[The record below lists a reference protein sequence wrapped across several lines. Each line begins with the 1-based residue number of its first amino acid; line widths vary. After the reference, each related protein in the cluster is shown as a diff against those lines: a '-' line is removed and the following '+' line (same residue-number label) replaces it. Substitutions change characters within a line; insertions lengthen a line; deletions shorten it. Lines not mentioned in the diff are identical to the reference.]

1 MICPK
6 CASNKTE
13 VIGTVKGTVNE
24 RFRKCPNCGF
34 SFQTVEAVR
43 FDDYWR
49 EYAKDTLSTN
59 EKAFPEMK
67 YTKEE

>member
-6 CASNKTE
+6 CANEKTE
-13 VIGTVKGTVNE
+13 VVGTSKGTVNE
-24 RFRKCPNCGF
+24 RFRKCPRCGY

-49 EYAKDTLSTN
+49 EYAKDTLETN
-59 EKAFPEMK
+59 TKSFPEMK
-67 YTKEE
+67 DDK